1 MGKIESV
8 LMRQR
13 AYSLGLGRTMQQIA
27 SKPPGV
33 DAVDVLGGGTQ
44 CASQS
49 QPGGDDAGHLHRCR
63 CHQPDLLPD
72 VEMQLSE
79 RPSTWPDAISD
90 RLLVNLV
97 RYFGHLG
104 DRVPFNK
111 AQCHAADILDV
122 ARLLSSNDAE
132 VGLQPQT
139 LHNDSGREEPAPI
152 QALGKLKQ
160 RSALNHCVVEIEE
173 SRCGRILM
181 DQWNRVIDPCAEII
195 RGFLQGPGC
204 RTRIVVVNRN
214 CRCVTARQ
222 GLDMAEWRGGRTL
235 RLAHRAVR
243 SDHVITIMSSSAVP
257 RARLRWVN
265 DEDTAVQLLDAGRL
279 ETNLADLV
287 TRQVEAQPRAVALV
301 QPMPMRRTM
310 TWAELDR
317 RINAVAGGLSAHGL
331 VAGHRIAIV
340 GPNSIEF
347 VVAYFATLRAGYI
360 AVPINPQS
368 TAPELRAMINDCGAR
383 VLFTAADQPLEGVH
397 QIDLTPQ
404 GLDELSNAAA
414 EPVSSPRDPEA
425 LAVLLYTAGTS
436 GEPKAA
442 MLSHRAL
449 LNHLDS
455 VASFEILDR
464 DSVVLAMLPLF
475 HVFGLNAVL
484 GSWAMAGARLV
495 IMDGSAGLAEVLAGE
510 SITNMPVAPPVL
522 ARILDD
528 EDAVASLGSV
538 STVVSGAAPL
548 PVDLQEQFTARTALR
563 VDQGY
568 GLTEAAPG
576 VSATL
581 GGELLGHGHVGRPLP
596 GVEVRIGDGIEPTE
610 PGEIWIR
617 GDNLFSGY
625 WPDGRGGP
633 GELGW
638 FPTGDV
644 GYQLDG
650 ELFLVDRARE
660 LIIVNGFNVYPA
672 EVEEAIAE
680 LPGVESVAVVGRP
693 YRRTGEQVVAFVTG
707 PGLSVEAVNE
717 YCADRLAKFK
727 RPSLVQLVDELPRG
741 ITGKVRKGVLRHSLE
756 TVSEKT

>member
-1 MGKIESV
+1 
-8 LMRQR
+8 
-13 AYSLGLGRTMQQIA
+13 
-27 SKPPGV
+27 
-33 DAVDVLGGGTQ
+33 
-44 CASQS
+44 
-49 QPGGDDAGHLHRCR
+49 
-63 CHQPDLLPD
+63 
-72 VEMQLSE
+72 
-79 RPSTWPDAISD
+79 
-90 RLLVNLV
+90 
-97 RYFGHLG
+97 
-104 DRVPFNK
+104 
-111 AQCHAADILDV
+111 
-122 ARLLSSNDAE
+122 
-132 VGLQPQT
+132 
-139 LHNDSGREEPAPI
+139 
-152 QALGKLKQ
+152 
-160 RSALNHCVVEIEE
+160 
-173 SRCGRILM
+173 
-181 DQWNRVIDPCAEII
+181 
-195 RGFLQGPGC
+195 
-204 RTRIVVVNRN
+204 
-214 CRCVTARQ
+214 
-222 GLDMAEWRGGRTL
+222 
-235 RLAHRAVR
+235 
-243 SDHVITIMSSSAVP
+243 
-257 RARLRWVN
+257 VN
-265 DEDTAVQLLDAGRL
+265 DQDTAVQLLSTGPLD
-279 ETNLADLV
+279 TNLADLV
-287 TRQVEAQPRAVALV
+287 TRQAEAQPGAVALV
-301 QPMPMRRTM
+301 QPMPVRRTM

-317 RINAVAGGLSAHGL
+317 RIDAVAAGLSAHGL
-331 VAGHRIAIV
+331 VAGHRIAIF

-347 VVAYFATLRAGYI
+347 VVAYFATLRAGYV

-368 TAPELRAMINDCGAR
+368 TPKELRAMINDSGAR
-383 VLFTAADQPLEGVH
+383 VLFTAAALPLEDVH
-397 QIDLTPQ
+397 QIDLTLG
-404 GLDELSNAAA
+404 GLDELSKAAA
-414 EPVSSPRDPEA
+414 QPVSSPKDPEA

-455 VASFEILDR
+455 VASFEILDSE
-464 DSVVLAMLPLF
+464 SVVLAMLPLF

-495 IMDGSAGLAEVLAGE
+495 IMDGFEGFAEVLAGE
-510 SITNMPVAPPVL
+510 AITNVPLAPPVL
-522 ARILDD
+522 ARILEDD
-528 EDAVASLGSV
+528 RAVASLGLV

-548 PVDLQEQFTARTALR
+548 PVDLREQFTARTGLR

-596 GVEVRIGDGIEPTE
+596 GVEVKIGDGTDPTE

-625 WPDGRGGP
+625 WPEGRGGP

-644 GYQLDG
+644 GYLLDD

-707 PGLSVEAVNE
+707 AGLSVEAVNE

-727 RPSLVQLVDELPRG
+727 RPGLIQLVEDLPRG

-756 TVSEKT
+756 AASERA

>member
-1 MGKIESV
+1 
-8 LMRQR
+8 
-13 AYSLGLGRTMQQIA
+13 
-27 SKPPGV
+27 
-33 DAVDVLGGGTQ
+33 
-44 CASQS
+44 
-49 QPGGDDAGHLHRCR
+49 
-63 CHQPDLLPD
+63 
-72 VEMQLSE
+72 
-79 RPSTWPDAISD
+79 
-90 RLLVNLV
+90 
-97 RYFGHLG
+97 
-104 DRVPFNK
+104 
-111 AQCHAADILDV
+111 
-122 ARLLSSNDAE
+122 
-132 VGLQPQT
+132 
-139 LHNDSGREEPAPI
+139 
-152 QALGKLKQ
+152 
-160 RSALNHCVVEIEE
+160 
-173 SRCGRILM
+173 
-181 DQWNRVIDPCAEII
+181 
-195 RGFLQGPGC
+195 
-204 RTRIVVVNRN
+204 
-214 CRCVTARQ
+214 
-222 GLDMAEWRGGRTL
+222 
-235 RLAHRAVR
+235 
-243 SDHVITIMSSSAVP
+243 
-257 RARLRWVN
+257 VN
-265 DEDTAVQLLDAGRL
+265 DQDTAVQPLSTGPLY
-279 ETNLADLV
+279 TNLADLV
-287 TRQVEAQPRAVALV
+287 ARQAEARPGAVALV
-301 QPMPMRRTM
+301 QPMPVRRTM

-317 RINAVAGGLSAHGL
+317 RIDAVAAGLSAHGL
-331 VAGHRIAIV
+331 VAGHRIAIF

-347 VVAYFATLRAGYI
+347 VVAYFATLRAGYV

-368 TAPELRAMINDCGAR
+368 TANELRAMINDSGAR
-383 VLFTAADQPLEGVH
+383 VLFTAAAQPLEGVH
-397 QIDLTPQ
+397 QIDLTLR

-414 EPVSSPRDPEA
+414 EPVSSPKDPEA

-455 VASFEILDR
+455 VVSFEILDR
-464 DSVVLAMLPLF
+464 ESVVLAMLPLF

-495 IMDGSAGLAEVLAGE
+495 IMDGFEGFPEVLAGE
-510 SITNMPVAPPVL
+510 AITNVPLAPPVL
-522 ARILDD
+522 ARILED
-528 EDAVASLGSV
+528 ERAVASLGSV

-548 PVDLQEQFTARTALR
+548 PVDLREQFTARTGLR

-596 GVEVRIGDGIEPTE
+596 GVEIKIGDGTDPTE

-644 GYQLDG
+644 GYLLDG

-707 PGLSVEAVNE
+707 AGLSVEAVNQ

-727 RPSLVQLVDELPRG
+727 RPGLVQLVEDLPRG
-741 ITGKVRKGVLRHSLE
+741 VTGKVRKGVLKQSLE
-756 TVSEKT
+756 AASERT